1 MKEVE
6 DVDFQEVEEVNGE
19 AQDYK
24 SLPKETKESIDK
36 IQGKKSVFEN
46 TETNTYL
53 LGAALG
59 GGVGLV
65 SCCDIVVATERAKFG
80 LTEVRLGIVPAVIS
94 PFVVAKIGVNHARRY
109 FVTGEIFDAHT
120 ACSIGL
126 VSEVVA
132 DDEAL
137 DAKVNELVTAIT
149 ANGPIAVKESKKLIT
164 EVTTRPRADAFDYAV
179 QTIARLRV
187 SEEGQ
192 EGLSAFL
199 EKRKPGWQ

>member
-59 GGVGLV
+59 GGYAVYKGKKVLLG
-65 SCCDIVVATERAKFG
+65 VAFG
-80 LTEVRLGIVPAVIS
+80 LIS
-94 PFVVAKIGVNHARRY
+94 AY
-109 FVTGEIFDAHT
+109 FYIEY
-120 ACSIGL
+120 
-126 VSEVVA
+126 
-132 DDEAL
+132 L
-137 DAKVNELVTAIT
+137 DK
-149 ANGPIAVKESKKLIT
+149 PSKE
-164 EVTTRPRADAFDYAV
+164 
-179 QTIARLRV
+179 
-187 SEEGQ
+187 
-192 EGLSAFL
+192 
-199 EKRKPGWQ
+199 KPTNVDG